1 MTSGVLAD
9 PFISSDQLS
18 SDQGISISLQEEAD
32 HRNMGHRKLLQLFR
46 LLLVSWQASSLVLCG
61 VRHPVPVLW
70 MMPVSSG
77 PDSENMTDVMAAAV
91 RQALKD
97 LQRQPPPLGNY
108 EIQLQLL
115 YSQVSSGSDSVRIFK
130 SS

>member
-18 SDQGISISLQEEAD
+18 SKGISVLLQEEAD
-32 HRNMGHRKLLQLFR
+32 HRNMDHRKLLHLFR
-46 LLLVSWQASSLVLCG
+46 LLLVYWQASSLVLCG

-77 PDSENMTDVMAAAV
+77 PDAENMTDAVAPAV

-115 YSQVSSGSDSVRIFK
+115 YAQVGSGSDTVRIFK

>member
-1 MTSGVLAD
+1 M
-9 PFISSDQLS
+9 
-18 SDQGISISLQEEAD
+18 LQKEAD
-32 HRNMGHRKLLQLFR
+32 HRNMDHCKLLHLFG
-46 LLLVSWQASSLVLCG
+46 LLLIYWQASSFVLCG

-77 PDSENMTDVMAAAV
+77 LDPENMTDVVEPAV
-91 RQALKD
+91 QQALKD

-115 YSQVSSGSDSVRIFK
+115 YSQVGNGSDIVRIFK

>member
-1 MTSGVLAD
+1 M
-9 PFISSDQLS
+9 
-18 SDQGISISLQEEAD
+18 D
-32 HRNMGHRKLLQLFR
+32 HCELLHLFR
-46 LLLVSWQASSLVLCG
+46 LLLVYWQASSLVLCG

-77 PDSENMTDVMAAAV
+77 PENMTEVVAPAV
-91 RQALKD
+91 QQALRD
-97 LQRQPPPLGNY
+97 LQKQPPPLGNY

-115 YSQVSSGSDSVRIFK
+115 YSQVGSGSDTVRVFK